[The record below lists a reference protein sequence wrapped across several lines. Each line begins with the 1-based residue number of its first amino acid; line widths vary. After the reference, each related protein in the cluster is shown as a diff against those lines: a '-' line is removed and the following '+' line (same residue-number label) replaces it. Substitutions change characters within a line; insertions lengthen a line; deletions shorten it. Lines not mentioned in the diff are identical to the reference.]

1 MDINYFLLCR
11 DKYDEIIASLDNII
25 ENIDDVHFL
34 TDRYVPDEIINT
46 HVMFTKPI
54 NSQTEIFLQQKLYVQ
69 YLKSECL
76 KQIYLLCEH
85 EFIEDTIDID
95 PDRSK
100 TIRYCKY
107 CDFSENILLENTLFL
122 KV

>member
-11 DKYDEIIASLDNII
+11 DKYDKIIDSLDNII
-25 ENIDDVHFL
+25 DNIDDFNFL
-34 TDRYVPDEIINT
+34 TDKFVPEEIINT

-54 NSQTEIFLQQKLYVQ
+54 NSHIFLQQKLYVQ
-69 YLKSECL
+69 YLKSECV

-85 EFIEDTIDID
+85 EFIDDTIDID

-107 CDFSENILLENTLFL
+107 CDMSFENILLE

>member
-1 MDINYFLLCR
+1 MNINYFLLCIE
-11 DKYDEIIASLDNII
+11 KYDKIIDSLDNIF
-25 ENIDDVHFL
+25 ENLDDINFL
-34 TDRYVPDEIINT
+34 TDKYVPQEIINT

-54 NSQTEIFLQQKLYVQ
+54 NDQVNVFLQQKLYVQ

-85 EFIEDTIDID
+85 EFIDDTIDID

-107 CDFSENILLENTLFL
+107 CDMSFENTLL
-122 KV
+122 EKV

>member
-11 DKYDEIIASLDNII
+11 DKYDRILASLDIII
-25 ENIDDVHFL
+25 ENIYDIHFF
-34 TDRYVPDEIINT
+34 TNRYVPEEIVNT
-46 HVMFTKPI
+46 HVMFKKPI
-54 NSQTEIFLQQKLYVQ
+54 NNNVFLQQKDYIQ

-85 EFIEDTIDID
+85 QFIDDTIDID
-95 PDRSK
+95 PDTSK

-107 CDFSENILLENTLFL
+107 CDMLLENTLL
-122 KV
+122 ENTLLEKV

>member
-1 MDINYFLLCR
+1 MDINYFLLCIE
-11 DKYDEIIASLDNII
+11 KYDKIIDSLDNIF
-25 ENIDDVHFL
+25 ENLDDINFL
-34 TDRYVPDEIINT
+34 TDKYVPQEIINT

-54 NSQTEIFLQQKLYVQ
+54 NDQVNVFLQQKLYVQ

-85 EFIEDTIDID
+85 EFIDDTIDID

-107 CDFSENILLENTLFL
+107 CDMSFEITLLE

>member
-1 MDINYFLLCR
+1 MDINYFLLCIE
-11 DKYDEIIASLDNII
+11 KYDKIIDSLDNIF
-25 ENIDDVHFL
+25 ENLDDINFL
-34 TDRYVPDEIINT
+34 TDKYVPQEIINT

-54 NSQTEIFLQQKLYVQ
+54 NDQVNVFLQQKLYVQ

-85 EFIEDTIDID
+85 EFNDDTIDID

-107 CDFSENILLENTLFL
+107 CDMSFEITLLE

>member
-1 MDINYFLLCR
+1 MDINYFLLCI
-11 DKYDEIIASLDNII
+11 DKYDKIIASLDNIF
-25 ENIDDVHFL
+25 ENIDDVNFL
-34 TDRYVPDEIINT
+34 TDRYVPEDITNT
-46 HVMFTKPI
+46 HVLFAKPI
-54 NSQTEIFLQQKLYVQ
+54 NNNIFLQQKLYLQ

-85 EFIEDTIDID
+85 EFIDDTIDID

-107 CDFSENILLENTLFL
+107 CECNENMLLENTLL
-122 KV
+122 EKV

>member
-11 DKYDEIIASLDNII
+11 EKYDKIIASLDNIF
-25 ENIDDVHFL
+25 ENLDDINFL
-34 TDRYVPDEIINT
+34 TDKYVPEEIINT

-54 NSQTEIFLQQKLYVQ
+54 NDQINVFLQQKLYVQ

-85 EFIEDTIDID
+85 EFIEDEIDID

-107 CDFSENILLENTLFL
+107 CEEMEN
-122 KV
+122 K

>member
-11 DKYDEIIASLDNII
+11 DKYDEIIDSLDNII
-25 ENIDDVHFL
+25 ENIDDVNFL

-54 NSQTEIFLQQKLYVQ
+54 NNQTEVFLKQKLYIQ

-85 EFIEDTIDID
+85 EFIEDTIDIH

-107 CDFSENILLENTLFL
+107 CDCSENTLLENTLL
-122 KV
+122 KKV